1 MKKIFALMLAMAL
14 LLCSVSALAATESK
28 QETPTST
35 WIEYPPK
42 DDTFPPPKKTS
53 ESEITSKFL
62 EPNAATQEAIKGIEE
77 KGVDFFPDEI
87 KAQIPEGYTEFNE
100 IVTYLLDGVPAGT
113 NSLTLN
119 YVFDTPYKAGEIVL
133 LAIGIPQADGTTEWI
148 LTEGV
153 VQDDVSAQ
161 QEGSVNVTL
170 TQDIIEKI
178 AGKEVIIV
186 VISEKAE

>member
-1 MKKIFALMLAMAL
+1 MKKIFALMLALAL

-28 QETPTST
+28 ETPTRT

-42 DDTFPPPKKTS
+42 DDTFPPPQKPA
-53 ESEITSKFL
+53 ESEIVSKFL
-62 EPNAATQEAIKGIEE
+62 DPNEATQEVIKGIEE
-77 KGVDFFPDEI
+77 SGVDFFPEEI
-87 KAQIPEGYTEFNE
+87 KAQIPGDYTEFNE

-113 NSLTLN
+113 TSLTLN
-119 YVFDTPYKAGEIVL
+119 YVFDTPYKAGDIVL
-133 LAIGIPQADGTTEWI
+133 IAFGIPQADGTTEWI

-153 VQDDVSAQ
+153 VQDNVSAQ

-186 VISEKAE
+186 VISKKAE

>member
-1 MKKIFALMLAMAL
+1 MKKIFALMLALAL

-28 QETPTST
+28 QTPTST

-178 AGKEVIIV
+178 IGKEVIIV
-186 VISEKAE
+186 VISKKAE